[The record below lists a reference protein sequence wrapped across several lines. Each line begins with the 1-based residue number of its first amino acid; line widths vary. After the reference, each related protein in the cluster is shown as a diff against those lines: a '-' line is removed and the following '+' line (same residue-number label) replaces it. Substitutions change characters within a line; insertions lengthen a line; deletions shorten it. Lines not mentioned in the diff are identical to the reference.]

1 MHLRHLI
8 VLIIDARNA
17 GSRSCNRGLGLG
29 LERNLSMPHGMVFD
43 RSDQI
48 NQNSRGL
55 AVSRRGAP
63 QTSSEPSLNDVE
75 RSGRV
80 HPKRMAAAK
89 LALCSDVL
97 GQNWWSRS
105 ESNRRPIACK
115 ATALPTELRPHSIG
129 RWWARV
135 DSNYRP
141 HAYQACALTT

>member
-80 HPKRMAAAK
+80 HPEGRQRPNLLSVATFLVRIGGA
-89 LALCSDVL
+89 D
-97 GQNWWSRS
+97 R
-105 ESNRRPIACK
+105 NR
-115 ATALPTELRPHSIG
+115 TDDL
-129 RWWARV
+129 
-135 DSNYRP
+135 
-141 HAYQACALTT
+141 